1 MWPRLQPYVA
11 EAATLCGRGCNPM
24 WARLLLARKLLPRV
38 RGRQRRERDAEGLA
52 RLSQLLR
59 ERALHHP
66 REGLLLGS
74 GVGLGVG

>member
-1 MWPRLQPYVA
+1 
-11 EAATLCGRGCNPM
+11 M

-66 REGLLLGS
+66 REGLLLGLGVGVGVGVGVAAGL
-74 GVGLGVG
+74 GVGLGYG